1 MNPIKK
7 QIEKLKAMDKRSIQ
21 VLVNVAGSFLIK
33 GGSLIVTMLIVPA
46 YFRYFE
52 DKVVL
57 GVWYTGVSIINWMLN
72 FDLGI
77 GNGLRNY
84 MVGPLVKGDIPNTRK
99 YISSAYVMSFLV
111 SILALLAAFI
121 AVPRL
126 NWNAIFNVPDELIS
140 GSILVEMVL
149 IIFVGIALQLFLKL
163 ISSILYAMQKA
174 ALPNALGLLSSF
186 MILAY
191 VLFAKTDDLRTNIL
205 SLAWMNVIAVNLPLL
220 IASLVVFATKL
231 KSCIPSFRFFDKPKA
246 LEVLRTG
253 GTFLWLQI
261 MFMLIINSNEFLISL
276 LSDPGNTTDFT
287 VYNKIFATVA
297 TVFNLA
303 MIPIWSAVTKAS
315 AEKNYTWIVKLYGK
329 LRLLALLAIF
339 FQLAL
344 IPFMQAFINLWLA
357 ENAITVN
364 ILYAAVFALFGS
376 VFIWHSVIATI
387 ACGLGHL
394 RLQFIFQTAGVVIKF
409 ALSLI
414 LMYFTHNWIVIILAN
429 FIALLPY
436 GIAQTLWFHRFFKHK
451 LSEERDRPPLSDPQT
466 ETPEERDI
474 SDVKIDIP
482 IDSAMDINSKT

>member
-1 MNPIKK
+1 MNPVKSWIGQLKK
-7 QIEKLKAMDKRSIQ
+7 MDKRSIQ
-21 VLVNVAGSFLIK
+21 VLLNVVGSFLIK

-111 SILALLAAFI
+111 SAVVLLLAFV

-126 NWNAIFNVPDELIS
+126 NWNVLFNVSDTIMANE
-140 GSILVEMVL
+140 ILVRMVL

-174 ALPNALGLLSSF
+174 TIPNFLGLISSIA
-186 MILAY
+186 ILLY
-191 VLFAKTDDLRTNIL
+191 VLFSNTDDLRTNIL
-205 SLAWMNVIAVNLPLL
+205 SLAWMNVITVNLPLL
-220 IASLVVFATKL
+220 IATAAVFATKL
-231 KSCIPSFRFFDKPKA
+231 RSCVPSLRFFDKEKA
-246 LEVLRTG
+246 KEVLRTG

-276 LSDPGNTTDFT
+276 LSGPQNTTDFT

-315 AEKNYTWIVKLYGK
+315 AEKNFTWIVRLYRK
-329 LRLLALLAIF
+329 LRLLALLAIL
-339 FQLAL
+339 FQLAI
-344 IPFMQAFINLWLA
+344 IPFMQVFVDLWLR
-357 ENAITVN
+357 ENTIR
-364 ILYAAVFALFGS
+364 ISLLYTAVFALFGS

-409 ALSLI
+409 GFSFL
-414 LMYFTHNWIVIILAN
+414 LMYLTRDWIVIIFAN

-436 GIAQTLWFHRFFKHK
+436 GIAQTLWFRRFFRQKVE
-451 LSEERDRPPLSDPQT
+451 EERIRAAEEGVAKDPAEIPGSEVENAAISQAIEDYDPL
-466 ETPEERDI
+466 R
-474 SDVKIDIP
+474 
-482 IDSAMDINSKT
+482 

>member
-1 MNPIKK
+1 MNPVKSWIGQLKK
-7 QIEKLKAMDKRSIQ
+7 MDKRSIQ
-21 VLVNVAGSFLIK
+21 VLLNVVGSFLIK

-111 SILALLAAFI
+111 SAVVLLLAFV

-126 NWNAIFNVPDELIS
+126 NWNVLFNVSDTIMANE
-140 GSILVEMVL
+140 ILVRMVL

-174 ALPNALGLLSSF
+174 TIPNFLGLISSIA
-186 MILAY
+186 ILLY
-191 VLFAKTDDLRTNIL
+191 VLFSNTDDLRTNIL

-220 IASLVVFATKL
+220 IATAAVFATKL
-231 KSCIPSFRFFDKPKA
+231 RSCVPSLRFFDKEKA
-246 LEVLRTG
+246 KEVLRTG

-276 LSDPGNTTDFT
+276 LSGPQNTTDFT

-315 AEKNYTWIVKLYGK
+315 AEKNFTWIVRLYRK
-329 LRLLALLAIF
+329 LRLLALLAIL
-339 FQLAL
+339 FQLAI
-344 IPFMQAFINLWLA
+344 IPFMQVFVDLWLRD
-357 ENAITVN
+357 NAIRIS
-364 ILYAAVFALFGS
+364 ILYTAVFALFGS

-409 ALSLI
+409 GLSFL
-414 LMYFTHNWIVIILAN
+414 LMYLTRDWIVIIFAN

-436 GIAQTLWFHRFFKHK
+436 GIAQTLWFRRFFRQKVE
-451 LSEERDRPPLSDPQT
+451 EERIRTAEEGVAKDPAEIPGSEVENAAISQAIEDYDPL
-466 ETPEERDI
+466 R
-474 SDVKIDIP
+474 
-482 IDSAMDINSKT
+482 